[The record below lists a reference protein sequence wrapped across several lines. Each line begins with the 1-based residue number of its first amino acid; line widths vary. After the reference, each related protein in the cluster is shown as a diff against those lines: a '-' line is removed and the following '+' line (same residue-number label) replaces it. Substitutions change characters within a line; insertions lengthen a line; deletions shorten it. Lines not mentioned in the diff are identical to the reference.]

1 MRSGYRAR
9 RFLRLFNQDGE
20 GAVHNHMTPQ
30 TPHDDTP
37 FARRMACD
45 LGKAT
50 QELKTKVDEQTEY
63 QWLRL
68 CAQKNTT
75 TAVLLRDFIFLAV
88 HGKTHS
94 VMVAEQRLH
103 DVESNDV
110 LALAKGLF
118 EAPESV
124 TESQHE

>member
-1 MRSGYRAR
+1 
-9 RFLRLFNQDGE
+9 
-20 GAVHNHMTPQ
+20 MT
-30 TPHDDTP
+30 HDDLMT
-37 FARRMACD
+37 ARRMACD

-68 CAQKNTT
+68 CAEKNTT
-75 TAVLLRDFIFLAV
+75 TAELLRDFVFLAV

-110 LALAKGLF
+110 FTLAKGLF
-118 EAPESV
+118 QAPQRDAEV
-124 TESQHE
+124 RHG